1 MGTVVAAKFAIPRD
15 VSSEPLTVTTRGGES
30 TRVISVTIVRIVR
43 FVLKRWVLNAFA
55 GVDQLVGEIAP

>member
-15 VSSEPLTVTTRGGES
+15 VSSERLTVTRGGES

-55 GVDQLVGEIAP
+55 GVDQLVCEIAP